1 MVMLRATEPVTYEL
15 YDDQGQAL
23 GQVVLPREAVVVGP
37 QAGTVLLQRD
47 LPRIRLKAVKAEVRP
62 QAA

>member
-37 QAGTVLLQRD
+37 QAGTVLLRRD
-47 LPRIRLKAVKAEVRP
+47 LPRIRPQVLKAELRP

>member
-37 QAGTVLLQRD
+37 QAGTVLLRRD
-47 LPRIRLKAVKAEVRP
+47 LPRIRPQVLKAEFRP